1 MGRKLCEIVFLVKVM
16 RMEKEGLISFRGGP
30 RGEKKCEGQKTAKP
44 NQCLSTVCGFG
55 QPSDFLAPP
64 KTLTGC

>member
-1 MGRKLCEIVFLVKVM
+1 
-16 RMEKEGLISFRGGP
+16 MEKEGLISFRGGP

-64 KTLTGC
+64 KMLTGF